1 MAKATA
7 KHANLVLLVVV
18 FVDLLGF
25 GILGPLIPFYVER
38 MGASAELIT
47 FVVALY
53 SLAQFAA
60 MPLWGYLSDRIGR
73 RPVLALSMLGHALSY
88 LLIAYADSVWLL
100 AFARIFG
107 GATSA
112 NLATAYAYVADTT
125 TPQERAKALGR
136 ISAAFGMGFVLGP
149 VFGGLLAGGNS
160 VEEANFLLPALTAAG
175 MSFLSFAGIMLFLP
189 ESKPE
194 NAPAAP
200 GKRRLGL
207 IESFHTALARP
218 VIGMMAFLCFLVIIF
233 VAMREA
239 ILPLWAHFVHDL
251 SPVDIGIMLGISG
264 GTVTLMQIFGIGPL
278 TKRFGEVALVKSAI
292 VLYALGWLG
301 LIFSVSLMQI
311 CLALILAAAATAMF
325 QTCLQSLLSQ
335 QAGAHERGTIMA
347 VYQSSSSLARFSGQA
362 LAGSAYG
369 QINPNAP
376 FTLGVIAMIP
386 AFGLMYLIGR
396 RVRAAEKVE
405 A

>member
-1 MAKATA
+1 
-7 KHANLVLLVVV
+7 
-18 FVDLLGF
+18 
-25 GILGPLIPFYVER
+25 
-38 MGASAELIT
+38 
-47 FVVALY
+47 
-53 SLAQFAA
+53 
-60 MPLWGYLSDRIGR
+60 
-73 RPVLALSMLGHALSY
+73 
-88 LLIAYADSVWLL
+88 
-100 AFARIFG
+100 
-107 GATSA
+107 
-112 NLATAYAYVADTT
+112 
-125 TPQERAKALGR
+125 
-136 ISAAFGMGFVLGP
+136 
-149 VFGGLLAGGNS
+149 
-160 VEEANFLLPALTAAG
+160 
-175 MSFLSFAGIMLFLP
+175 
-189 ESKPE
+189 
-194 NAPAAP
+194 
-200 GKRRLGL
+200 
-207 IESFHTALARP
+207 
-218 VIGMMAFLCFLVIIF
+218 
-233 VAMREA
+233 
-239 ILPLWAHFVHDL
+239 
-251 SPVDIGIMLGISG
+251 MLGISG

>member
-1 MAKATA
+1 MAKATP
-7 KHANLVLLVVV
+7 KYANLVLLGVV

-88 LLIAYADSVWLL
+88 VLIAFADSIWLL
-100 AFARIFG
+100 AFARAFG

-125 TPQERAKALGR
+125 TTQNRAKALGR

-149 VFGGLLAGGNS
+149 VIGGFLAGGGS
-160 VEEANFLLPALTAAG
+160 VEEANFLAPALTAAG
-175 MSFLSFAGIMLFLP
+175 LSFLSFVGIMLFLP
-189 ESKPE
+189 ESRPAE
-194 NAPAAP
+194 AAPVP
-200 GKRRLGL
+200 GKRRPSL
-207 IESFHTALARP
+207 IESFQTALARP
-218 VIGMMAFLCFLVIIF
+218 IIGMIAFLCFLVIVF

-239 ILPLWAHFVHDL
+239 ILPLWAHFVHGM
-251 SPVDIGIMLGISG
+251 SPVDIGIMLAVSG

-278 TKRFGEVALVKSAI
+278 TARFGEVALVKAAI
-292 VLYALGWLG
+292 VLYALGWMG

-311 CLALILAAAATAMF
+311 CFALVLAAAATAMF

-335 QAGAHERGTIMA
+335 QAAPHERGTIMA
-347 VYQSSSSLARFSGQA
+347 VYQSSSSLARFGGQA
-362 LAGSAYG
+362 LAGTAYG

-376 FTLGVIAMIP
+376 FTLGVLAMFP
-386 AFGLMYLIGR
+386 AFALIFVIGR
-396 RVRAAEKVE
+396 RVRSAVKLE